1 MSKGEGEERYIAVG
15 KPPQSHSQA
24 SSHGHQVEPPQV
36 QNKEATRRQP
46 EKVENLSKSARKK
59 QKKREKADLN
69 NKPEIEDQL
78 IADEAE
84 KNDDMEEE
92 EEEKNDVDFVCGS
105 CGKKIPVQNREL
117 HTIHCARKAN
127 EASTAPATTGQ
138 AKNKTKKKKKD
149 KNTKPDLA
157 QAKEEDFDALIAM
170 ATKMNTKC
178 QYPKCKAST
187 SCLGQNCEFCAKR
200 YCLSHH
206 IPEVHGC
213 GDAAKQRARK
223 LIVKE
228 GVLYRGSGVPN
239 KKPDP
244 IKRAHMQRKLD
255 SKLNDMA
262 DARKHKKK
270 EK

>member
-15 KPPQSHSQA
+15 KPPKSQA
-24 SSHGHQVEPPQV
+24 SSHGHQEPPQV
-36 QNKEATRRQP
+36 QKKEATHRQP
-46 EKVENLSKSARKK
+46 DKVENISKSAKKK
-59 QKKREKADLN
+59 QRKREKADLN
-69 NKPEIEDQL
+69 NEPETEEKL
-78 IADEAE
+78 IDDEA
-84 KNDDMEEE
+84 KDDVEV
-92 EEEKNDVDFVCGS
+92 EEKDDADFVCES
-105 CGKKIPVQNREL
+105 CGKKIPVQNRDL
-117 HTIHCARKAN
+117 HTIHCSRKAK
-127 EASTAPATTGQ
+127 EASAAPTTQ
-138 AKNKTKKKKKD
+138 VKPKNKTKKNKKD

-170 ATKMNTKC
+170 ATQLNTKC
-178 QYPKCKAST
+178 QFPKCKAST